1 METAGVKEEVDWAG
15 ATEEA
20 TAAVERVE
28 GEREVEGWEEEWEE
42 KAVEGWAP
50 CQVEKEGGLVDGVE
64 VEREG
69 WVENGEK
76 EDEVEEKVGEE
87 DRVEEAAQETR
98 VAGWEQWVEVE
109 RVPLLS
115 NQASTQSR

>member
-1 METAGVKEEVDWAG
+1 MAVGWAAEMVAVARAAG
-15 ATEEA
+15 
-20 TAAVERVE
+20 RVE

-76 EDEVEEKVGEE
+76 EDEVEENVGED

>member
-20 TAAVERVE
+20 TAAGERVE

-50 CQVEKEGGLVDGVE
+50 FPVEKEGGLVDGVE
-64 VEREG
+64 AEREG